1 MTEDQIKEA
10 AQAIVAMRLRK
21 RPVSKDLHWRNQMT
35 ARRLIE
41 GKTYNA
47 EPIEDFSTT
56 LTTSNMVVLR

>member
-47 EPIEDFSTT
+47 DPIEDFSTT
-56 LTTSNMVVLR
+56 LDASKISALR